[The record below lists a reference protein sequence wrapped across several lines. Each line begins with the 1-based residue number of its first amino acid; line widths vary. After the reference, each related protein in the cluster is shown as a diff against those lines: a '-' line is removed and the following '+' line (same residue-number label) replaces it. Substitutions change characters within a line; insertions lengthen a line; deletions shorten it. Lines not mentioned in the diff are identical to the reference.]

1 MKMRDEIM
9 KLRESQ
15 GLEFEELKQKQSG
28 AVEKSI
34 DKNEKFVAYIKN
46 EFEQEVKNRKRERS
60 DFTFEMNQLKEEV
73 KNNLQEMQV
82 FLNTFHKFSDIL
94 ACMVEDTQMQHALTL
109 QEEIDK
115 RSISLYG
122 VKNDE
127 Q

>member
-1 MKMRDEIM
+1 M
-9 KLRESQ
+9 
-15 GLEFEELKQKQSG
+15 
-28 AVEKSI
+28 EKSI
-34 DKNEKFVAYIKN
+34 DKTEKFVAYIKN

-109 QEEIDK
+109 
-115 RSISLYG
+115 
-122 VKNDE
+122 
-127 Q
+127 